1 MVHTFTFPFY
11 ILRFKII
18 CDCTLLHDTQCEYTQ
33 LFIYQSSNLTTT
45 ESYDYDVI
53 NTFVFSSNRV
63 LLVDRQESRPGE
75 WLTRKF
81 FGAFSSVC
89 STSMAIPIEAV
100 AKAMVS
106 NTLIQPE
113 QKMEILENKN
123 IASLGKIEG
132 K

>member
-1 MVHTFTFPFY
+1 MIAPSY
-11 ILRFKII
+11 NCL
-18 CDCTLLHDTQCEYTQ
+18 
-33 LFIYQSSNLTTT
+33 SSNLITS

-53 NTFVFSSNRV
+53 NTFTFSSNRV

-75 WLTRKF
+75 WLTRKL

-89 STSMAIPIEAV
+89 STSMAIPIKAV

-106 NTLIQPE
+106 NTLIQLE
-113 QKMEILENKN
+113 HKTEILENKK
-123 IASLGKIEG
+123 IASLGKSAG